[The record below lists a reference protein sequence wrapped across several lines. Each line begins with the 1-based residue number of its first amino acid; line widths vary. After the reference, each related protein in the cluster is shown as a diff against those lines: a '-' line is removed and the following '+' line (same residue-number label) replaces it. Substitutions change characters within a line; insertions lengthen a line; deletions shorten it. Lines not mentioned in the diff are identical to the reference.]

1 MKNKPLIDN
10 YEQIL
15 DSAGYL
21 YCTIGG
27 TFYVYMILPINMTC
41 WGDEQWKYYTVT
53 APSRKN
59 IKYQMYDW
67 SYQ

>member
-15 DSAGYL
+15 DTAGYL
-21 YCTIGG
+21 YCEIGG
-27 TFYVYMILPINMTC
+27 KFYVYMILPINMTC
-41 WGDEQWKYYTVT
+41 WEDCHWEYYKVT
-53 APSRKN
+53 APWRKR
-59 IKYQMYDW
+59 IKHLTLDW